1 MGSLTVLTA
10 VAPKLSKLLPMLSST
25 ADGEVVNTARAIERT
40 LKGIGADW
48 HDLAAAL
55 TTPSKAWMEPAPE
68 PKPQAR
74 APERPKPSGPRRWED
89 MSHIDRICA
98 LDWLRFWGELSA
110 WERKLAG
117 DIEDLITA
125 KPRIRLSEKQV
136 AHLNGILRKEWEWWQ
151 R

>member
-1 MGSLTVLTA
+1 MGSSTALTT
-10 VAPKLSKLLPMLSST
+10 VAPKLSKLIPMLSST

-55 TTPSKAWMEPAPE
+55 MALSKPRTEPVAPE
-68 PKPQAR
+68 PQPR
-74 APERPKPSGPRRWED
+74 AYERPKPSGPRRWED

-98 LDWLRFWGELSA
+98 LDWLRFWGELSP

-117 DIEDLITA
+117 DIEDLIAA

-136 AHLNGILRKEWEWWQ
+136 SHLNGILRKEWEWWQ

>member
-1 MGSLTVLTA
+1 
-10 VAPKLSKLLPMLSST
+10 
-25 ADGEVVNTARAIERT
+25 
-40 LKGIGADW
+40 
-48 HDLAAAL
+48 
-55 TTPSKAWMEPAPE
+55 
-68 PKPQAR
+68 
-74 APERPKPSGPRRWED
+74 

-136 AHLNGILRKEWEWWQ
+136 SHLNGILRKEWEWWH